1 MKKTIVSFVLV
12 ICIML
17 SMSVATT
24 AVTPLSLDASSQL
37 DQYSVLLKAN
47 GNGDMS
53 ITMTVDGVTKMIEV
67 GVDEVFIEE
76 KNTATS
82 SWHEFDTYY
91 GMDDKDTFYDYD
103 SYDYIRTIHFNGT
116 VGKYYRVTLSV
127 FGKNEK
133 GTDTGWVTSITVRC
147 K

>member
-1 MKKTIVSFVLV
+1 MKKTIVSFALA

-24 AVTPLSLDASSQL
+24 AATPFSIEASSQL

-53 ITMTVDGVTKMIEV
+53 ITMTVDGVTKMIEI

-76 KNTATS
+76 RNTATS
-82 SWHEFDTYY
+82 SWH
-91 GMDDKDTFYDYD
+91 
-103 SYDYIRTIHFNGT
+103 
-116 VGKYYRVTLSV
+116 
-127 FGKNEK
+127 
-133 GTDTGWVTSITVRC
+133 
-147 K
+147 